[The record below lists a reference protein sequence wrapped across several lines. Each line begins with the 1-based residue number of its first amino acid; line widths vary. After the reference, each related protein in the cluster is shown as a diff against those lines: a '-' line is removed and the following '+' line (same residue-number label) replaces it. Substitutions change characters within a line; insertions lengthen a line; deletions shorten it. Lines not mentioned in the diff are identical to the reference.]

1 MKQRFQD
8 VLDGIEASGECER
21 KYVSPADM
29 AAGSTRS
36 WISLKMSGLLADHTA
51 LIRESQAIVEMRGQ
65 ADRAKAYYPG
75 VPVDGDYQVL
85 VGERKKLSQ
94 AVSAAVCN
102 YR

>member
-1 MKQRFQD
+1 M
-8 VLDGIEASGECER
+8 LDGIEASGECER

-51 LIRESQAIVEMRGQ
+51 LITASQAIVEMRSQ

-75 VPVDGDYQVL
+75 VPVDGDFQVL

-94 AVSAAVCN
+94 PVSAVLCDH
-102 YR
+102 R